1 MRYST
6 VPAIDLNEHVNR
18 NRTLITVL
26 PEPRRSALTWN
37 PTTLGYDVD
46 ETALDLFYELF
57 NS

>member
-6 VPAIDLNEHVNR
+6 VPAIDFDQHVNR
-18 NRTLITVL
+18 NRELIAAL

-37 PTTLGYDVD
+37 PATLGYDVD

-57 NS
+57 LS